1 MPRPT
6 VTVSERLRAYM
17 RKKGRDTVYISSLSP
32 SGCCADLAECVTEL
46 VDDRR
51 AAEIEGRGCVVLEA
65 DGARIL
71 VARGMDYDD
80 EVSLDL
86 RNFLGA
92 KDITVKGIRP
102 WTL

>member
-1 MPRPT
+1 MSRPT
-6 VTVSERLRAYM
+6 VTLSERLRDYM
-17 RKKGRDTVYISSLSP
+17 RKKGRSVIYISSLSP

-51 AAEIEGRGCVVLEA
+51 ASEIERRGCVVLEA

-80 EVSLDL
+80 EVALDL
-86 RNFLGA
+86 RSFFGA
-92 KDITVKGIRP
+92 KDITVSGIRP